1 MPKIWQLQKF
11 CFLFF
16 IIWSSICQR
25 TCESLLVL
33 SNSKEN
39 IHVMFEEL
47 NIFRVLVSGYVCRIS
62 MAFEKLNICRLRY
75 QAMYA
80 GSLSGGT
87 FTEMWN
93 FLWTLSPGERFL
105 CLALFELWFSF
116 DFINRY
122 NEQRKMSSLEEVFIS
137 QASAKQRQGRA
148 GRVRDG
154 ICFRMFTKY
163 KYSQLRSY
171 SQPEIQRVPLE
182 GLCLHILVRDSWI
195 LN

>member
-1 MPKIWQLQKF
+1 MNLCLCYQIAKET
-11 CFLFF
+11 F
-16 IIWSSICQR
+16 ILGLR
-25 TCESLLVL
+25 
-33 SNSKEN
+33 NYR
-39 IHVMFEEL
+39 FA
-47 NIFRVLVSGYVCRIS
+47 GYGI
-62 MAFEKLNICRLRY
+62 RLHMQNLYWVVRLPRCGTFIEHCPRRHDS
-75 QAMYA
+75 YA
-80 GSLSGGT
+80 GH
-87 FTEMWN
+87 
-93 FLWTLSPGERFL
+93 
-105 CLALFELWFSF
+105 CFELWFSL

-182 GLCLHILVRDSWI
+182 GLCLHILVRVDMDI